1 MEHPLRGSFSL
12 RMVPGSP
19 GSVPLKHHRMDSRHS
34 TKQAVSSN
42 RQETGGLGWNSVVE
56 HLLSMQ
62 ETMNP
67 IPSTG
72 GESKQKSYKL

>member
-1 MEHPLRGSFSL
+1 
-12 RMVPGSP
+12 
-19 GSVPLKHHRMDSRHS
+19 MDSRHS
-34 TKQAVSSN
+34 TKQVVSSN

-72 GESKQKSYKL
+72 GESK